1 MPAAGAGLSLGGWWG
16 CRRTSCCLTR
26 WAIVG
31 QGHAAVKPKLAMAA
45 AAAPPLHSARAV
57 CMEAQSGPGLGAR
70 CCAMRRT
77 ASLGFRLR

>member
-16 CRRTSCCLTR
+16 CWQTSCCLTW

-45 AAAPPLHSARAV
+45 AAAPQLHSARAV
-57 CMEAQSGPGLGAR
+57 CRGGAERPWAR
-70 CCAMRRT
+70 CTLLHDAAHCFA
-77 ASLGFRLR
+77 RL